1 MVDPLVW
8 PWSVENADSVT
19 VEAASTIVLEA
30 NNDRTGLDL
39 VNMSDPSEPITLGFG
54 NAAIAGSGKVLTAYG
69 STYHMSDNNRFLGP
83 IYAICPSGGMELAVS
98 EEALKN

>member
-8 PWSVENADSVT
+8 PWSVENVDSVT
-19 VEAASTIVLEA
+19 VGAASTVVLGA